1 MDIKEISDQF
11 YIAPQ
16 ITEADIALLRD
27 KGIRSIICNRPDGED
42 AGQPRFQD
50 LSNNAQKQGIEMRHI
65 PVSGGIFNDESVAE
79 FSNALNMLPKP
90 ILAYCRTGMRS
101 AALWSLA
108 KAQDMPLSEILS
120 ATRNAGYDVKDVVRQ
135 ATDRIK
141 PTG

>member
-16 ITEADIALLRD
+16 ITEADFALLRD

-50 LSNNAQKQGIEMRHI
+50 LSNKAQKQGIEMRHI

-79 FSNALNMLPKP
+79 FSNALNILPKP

-135 ATDRIK
+135 ATDRGK